1 MMQQYIKLLNN
12 FYNKIN
18 FNNISLDSYYKE
30 EFYKYKIKITK
41 LIFIKIFNIR
51 TSLIIKECSSF
62 LYNIFKNDSKLEE
75 NINKE
80 FYNKINDYIE
90 KINDKNIKNSNC
102 AINQDIISG
111 LQNNHINT
119 LLIICKCMKLN
130 NKMLEELNKKIFV
143 FEKHFNEKKYENSQF
158 ILFYGYISIFLHIE
172 TNEEKIKIIFKHLLN
187 RIKETYINM
196 SKHLLLFTQTNYQKK
211 NN

>member
-1 MMQQYIKLLNN
+1 MFLFIEKLLENKNFEFNFKIKNDEGEEIIFNNNEVKKEYIEYFEKFVYENDVYRNEVNTRDFLIGEFFEFLELRINMMQQYIKLLNN

-111 LQNNHINT
+111 YKYITNN
-119 LLIICKCMKLN
+119 L
-130 NKMLEELNKKIFV
+130 
-143 FEKHFNEKKYENSQF
+143 
-158 ILFYGYISIFLHIE
+158 
-172 TNEEKIKIIFKHLLN
+172 
-187 RIKETYINM
+187 
-196 SKHLLLFTQTNYQKK
+196 
-211 NN
+211 